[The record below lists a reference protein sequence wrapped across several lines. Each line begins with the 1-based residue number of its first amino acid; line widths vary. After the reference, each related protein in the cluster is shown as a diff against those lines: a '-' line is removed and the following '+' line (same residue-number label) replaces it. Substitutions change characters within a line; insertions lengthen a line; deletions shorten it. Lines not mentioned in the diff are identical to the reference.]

1 MDQILNDNDVHFTRF
16 QPTPI
21 SECCACFGISRIDYI
36 PPAVLS
42 SPENRNGLYKSFN
55 DGWGFV
61 WMAIQAVLKDG
72 CTPSTIRRVEQHL
85 ESPRGLVDLRYDS
98 RKYHHFL
105 SKGGKVEFA
114 IDALINVTRN
124 VAVDGDD
131 GWEYGIF
138 DDQIESLPATHSS
151 RRCF

>member
-1 MDQILNDNDVHFTRF
+1 MTDGGLSGWQSKQF
-16 QPTPI
+16 
-21 SECCACFGISRIDYI
+21 SRMGA
-36 PPAVLS
+36 PPA
-42 SPENRNGLYKSFN
+42 
-55 DGWGFV
+55 
-61 WMAIQAVLKDG
+61 
-72 CTPSTIRRVEQHL
+72 TIRRVEQHL

-105 SKGGKVEFA
+105 SKEGKVEFA

-138 DDQIESLPATHSS
+138 DQIESLPATHTPFDDAFDIARFKCINQGGGEGTMRGPYQNASDQS
-151 RRCF
+151 MDEGSMDGGDY

>member
-1 MDQILNDNDVHFTRF
+1 MG
-16 QPTPI
+16 
-21 SECCACFGISRIDYI
+21 A
-36 PPAVLS
+36 PPA
-42 SPENRNGLYKSFN
+42 
-55 DGWGFV
+55 
-61 WMAIQAVLKDG
+61 
-72 CTPSTIRRVEQHL
+72 TIRRVEQHL

-105 SKGGKVEFA
+105 SKEGKVEFA

-138 DDQIESLPATHSS
+138 DQIESLPATHTPFDDAFDIARFKSS
-151 RRCF
+151 TREAGKELCAARTRMRLTKAWMKEAWMGEITRVDRLQ